1 MKKAL
6 RKFLSVKCRDLW
18 DGPNEYL
25 FSGLSVDKLKY
36 MLNHKA
42 NKDLRIKKA
51 IEEELSFKM
60 RNHTGFFCSKK
71 ILINMKKR

>member
-6 RKFLSVKCRDLW
+6 RKYFSIERRDLW

-36 MLNHKA
+36 MLKHKA
-42 NKDLRIKKA
+42 NKDLRIRKA

-60 RNHTGFFCSKK
+60 RNR
-71 ILINMKKR
+71 N